1 MISKQQAE
9 KAATMAE
16 PVNPTQLVA
25 TVEEAEK
32 PSPRKQELLDIASLL
47 SDYEC
52 EHLLRLVKDVAA
64 GERFWEGDVGIFYNE
79 YVKARYFNYVRNP
92 AAFGSAAPQSAAGIY
107 APIPIEKRYPDA
119 KRIPLPTPERM
130 SASITDL
137 LLNRRSRREYAELS
151 LSLAQLATLLEHG
164 CGTTGAVS
172 TYGYKNVPLRTF
184 PSSGGLQ
191 ATELYLFVQ
200 KVEGVGHGLYHYN
213 PTGRA
218 LELLKPGDHM
228 PLVKVLVPG
237 EPLVG
242 GSAAV
247 MVFTG
252 CYERIRWKYGA
263 RAYRYMCMDIGFMG
277 ENLYLAAEAM
287 QLGFCAIAGFI
298 EDELE
303 QFLGIDGQNEMAL
316 LVASVGARRTSDV

>member
-1 MISKQQAE
+1 MSAKPQPKGVVVAAE
-9 KAATMAE
+9 RADAA
-16 PVNPTQLVA
+16 QLVTA
-25 TVEEAEK
+25 VQQCEGL
-32 PSPRKQELLDIASLL
+32 SPHKQELLDLVDLL

-52 EHLLRLVKDVAA
+52 EHLLRAVKNVAM

-92 AAFGSAAPQSAAGIY
+92 MAFGSVAPQSGAGIF

-119 KRIPLPTPERM
+119 ERASLPPPERL
-130 SASITDL
+130 ATAITDV
-137 LLNRRSRREYAELS
+137 LLNRRSQRTYTERPISIL
-151 LSLAQLATLLEHG
+151 QLATLLEHG

-172 TYGYKNVPLRTF
+172 AYGYNNVPLRTF

-191 ATELYLFVQ
+191 AMELYLFLQ
-200 KVEGVGHGLYHYN
+200 NVEGASPGLYHYN
-213 PTGRA
+213 PCARA
-218 LELLKPGDHM
+218 LELLKPGDHRPM
-228 PLVKVLVPG
+228 VKALVPSQPG
-237 EPLVG
+237 VG
-242 GSAAV
+242 GAAVV

-263 RAYRYMCMDIGFMG
+263 RGYRYMCMDIGFMG
-277 ENLYLAAEAM
+277 ENLHLAAEAM

-303 QFLGIDGQNEMAL
+303 LLLGIDGQDEMAL
-316 LVASVGARRTSDV
+316 LVASVGVPSAV